1 LLRTLQFAEKLSED
15 ARVRNANGGAN
26 ETAENID
33 REEGSSG
40 RTGVQSV
47 VDAFKKNRTH
57 CDAPDSVDGNTQKSL

>member
-1 LLRTLQFAEKLSED
+1 LLKNYPRTRAFETQME
-15 ARVRNANGGAN
+15 GAN

-33 REEGSSG
+33 REGGSSG

-57 CDAPDSVDGNTQKSL
+57 CDGPDSVDGKRQKGL

>member
-1 LLRTLQFAEKLSED
+1 MEVLTK
-15 ARVRNANGGAN
+15 
-26 ETAENID
+26 TAENID

-57 CDAPDSVDGNTQKSL
+57 CDGTDSVDGNTQKSL